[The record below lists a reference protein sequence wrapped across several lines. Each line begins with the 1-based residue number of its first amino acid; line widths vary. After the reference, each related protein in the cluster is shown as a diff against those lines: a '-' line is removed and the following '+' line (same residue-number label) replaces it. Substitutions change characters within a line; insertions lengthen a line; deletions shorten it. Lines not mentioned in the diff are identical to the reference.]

1 MKSKTSAADLL
12 ANVAIVLVRPKYPEN
27 IGAAARSAKNM
38 GINQLLVV
46 HNELPDRERMSK
58 MATCHARDLID
69 GIRLYQNLADAL
81 TEFSWIVGTTARQG
95 RQRRLIT
102 SPENMVAG
110 LLPKLNNNKIALLF
124 GPEDTGLTNE
134 DLKFCNSVTTIPTA
148 DFSSLNLAQA
158 VAILC
163 YEVYKGVL
171 SSRGWKKISPKLA
184 SSYEF
189 ETTYGL
195 IEEMLRC
202 IGFLK
207 ETDYDHWMKNIRHF
221 LGRVELKARD
231 TKFLQLICRQIIDHS
246 SQGGKMEMKQSGQ
259 E

>member
-1 MKSKTSAADLL
+1 MKSKTPAADLL

-38 GINQLLVV
+38 GINQLLVI
-46 HNELPDRERMSK
+46 HNELPDREMMCK

-69 GIRLYQNLADAL
+69 GIRLYQNPADAL
-81 TEFSWIVGTTARQG
+81 TEFSWVVGTTARQG

-102 SPENMVAG
+102 SPANMVAG
-110 LLPKLNNNKIALLF
+110 LLPKLHNNKVALLF
-124 GPEDTGLTNE
+124 GPEDSGLTNE

-163 YEVYKGVL
+163 YEVYTGVL

-184 SSYEF
+184 NSHEF

-195 IEEMLRC
+195 IEEMLRR
-202 IGFLK
+202 IGSLK

-221 LGRVELKARD
+221 LGRVELKARE
-231 TKFLQLICRQIIDHS
+231 TKFLQLICRQIIDHCG
-246 SQGGKMEMKQSGQ
+246 QGGKSKRR
-259 E
+259 

>member
-1 MKSKTSAADLL
+1 MKNETSATSLL

-38 GINQLLVV
+38 GINQLLVI
-46 HNELPDRERMSK
+46 HNELPDRERMCK

-81 TEFSWIVGTTARQG
+81 TEFSWVVGTTARQG

-102 SPENMVAG
+102 SPANMVAG
-110 LLPKLNNNKIALLF
+110 LLPKLNNNKVALLF
-124 GPEDTGLTNE
+124 GPEDSGLTNE

-163 YEVYKGVL
+163 YEVYTGVL

-184 SSYEF
+184 SSHEY

-195 IEEMLRC
+195 IEKMLRR

-221 LGRVELKARD
+221 LGRVELKARE
-231 TKFLQLICRQIIDHS
+231 TKFLQLICRQIIYHRG
-246 SQGGKMEMKQSGQ
+246 QVGKSKKR
-259 E
+259 